1 MLIQHKEDLNKLRQ
15 NMDIFFL
22 ARNKERKLNRSKM
35 TQNLNVYKT
44 SDFHEEKGA
53 SGKDQYD
60 GSRSALTTL
69 YFKRTGTKGG
79 S

>member
-15 NMDIFFL
+15 NMDIFCL

-44 SDFHEEKGA
+44 SDFHEEKRA

-60 GSRSALTTL
+60 RSRSVLTTL